1 MVIYYVYR
9 LIKGADMI
17 VSETEHKDAGK
28 YAWCAARD
36 ASMNHAINASRFTQ
50 AQLLKAERVKLAL
63 ELVYS
68 CEEVKVTNC
77 KTWIRVKV
85 IKGTIRDRK
94 NLRLLESD
102 WTNAGIA
109 KVFILMLQER

>member
-1 MVIYYVYR
+1 MFE
-9 LIKGADMI
+9 K
-17 VSETEHKDAGK
+17 ETEHKSAGQW
-28 YAWCAARD
+28 AWCAARD

-50 AQLLKAERVKLAL
+50 AQLIKAERVKLAL

-68 CEEVKVTNC
+68 CEEVKITNC

-102 WTNAGIA
+102 WNNEGFV
-109 KVFILMLQER
+109 KVFTDQGIIYRVK